1 MIKNAFAY
9 VTRKSLKSIIIL
21 LVIMAMSTLSLISL
35 AIKDATNRASEETFK
50 NITNSFS
57 MEINRRVNLGT
68 PRGGGNIKGK
78 DIKKIAESE
87 DISSFVKRINSV
99 ADLVDNDII
108 ETKKTIANQSPERA
122 ENFKRTVMLTGVN
135 DSSKENKFVSGA
147 YKLIEGE
154 HLEENDKSKILIHKD
169 LAEKNNLKIGDKIKI
184 KSNLFDADNEK
195 GANETLEVEIKG
207 IFDGHNKSSVTSAQ
221 ELYENTLITDL
232 DTAAKVY
239 GNTEDTAVY
248 QDATFF
254 VKGDKNLDQVIK
266 NIKKLDINWKQ
277 YNLIKSSTNYPALQQ
292 SISGIYSIANKLF
305 AASLIFAGI
314 TVSLLLLLWMNAR
327 KKEIAIFLSLGISKL
342 KIFGQFVVELVFIS
356 IPAYIGSYF
365 LALYTGNMI
374 GNNILNKVT
383 GNITKQIAKQ
393 SASSGL
399 GGGAEVDGF
408 NKTLTSLDIN
418 ILPKSIIYV
427 ILGII
432 FLKFGG
438 DFVVDNASKIAGTL
452 GMSEKMVSVTIIAIA
467 TSLPELI
474 TSIVATTKG
483 KVDMAIGNI
492 IGSCILNMIFIMGVS
507 AIIKPIEYSVSYN
520 MDFLILIVAT
530 ALLCLFPIIGKKNEM
545 TRLQGSVFLLSY
557 IVYMCITIWA

>member
-68 PRGGGNIKGK
+68 PRGGGNIKGE

-232 DTAAKVY
+232 DTAAGVLFPLAIA
-239 GNTEDTAVY
+239 GCGLIASII
-248 QDATFF
+248 ATFF

-266 NIKKLDINWKQ
+266 NIKKLDINWNQ

-305 AASLIFAGI
+305 AGSLIFAGI

-327 KKEIAIFLSLGISKL
+327 KKEIAIFLALGISKL
-342 KIFGQFVVELVFIS
+342 KIFGQFVIELVFIS

-365 LALYTGNMI
+365 LAVYAGNMI

-427 ILGII
+427 ILFMSLVLII
-432 FLKFGG
+432 SLVISSISSLKK
-438 DFVVDNASKIAGTL
+438 SPK
-452 GMSEKMVSVTIIAIA
+452 
-467 TSLPELI
+467 ELLI
-474 TSIVATTKG
+474 DTK
-483 KVDMAIGNI
+483 
-492 IGSCILNMIFIMGVS
+492 
-507 AIIKPIEYSVSYN
+507 
-520 MDFLILIVAT
+520 
-530 ALLCLFPIIGKKNEM
+530 
-545 TRLQGSVFLLSY
+545 
-557 IVYMCITIWA
+557 